1 VDNLKNK
8 MLIGEYH
15 YNLDAKGR
23 LAIPAKL
30 RHNLG
35 ENAIVTRGLDSC
47 LFVYPRKEWDILIER
62 LNSLPLTQ
70 SDSRAFSRFM
80 LAGAIEVDIDQQG
93 RILIPDHLRKFA
105 SLNKKVVIA
114 GVNNRLEI
122 WDENLWNEYRL
133 KTERDVNEI
142 AEKLIDF
149 GI

>member
-1 VDNLKNK
+1 

-30 RHNLG
+30 RHELG
-35 ENAIVTRGLDSC
+35 DNAIVTRGLDSC
-47 LFVYPRKEWDILIER
+47 LFIYPRKEWDALIEH
-62 LNSLPLTQ
+62 LNNLPLTQ
-70 SDSRAFSRFM
+70 SNSRAFSRFM
-80 LAGAIEVDIDQQG
+80 LAGAIEADIDQQG
-93 RILIPDHLRKFA
+93 RILIPDYLRKFA
-105 SLNKKVVIA
+105 SLNKKLVIA

-122 WDENLWNEYRL
+122 WDENLWNEYRT

>member
-1 VDNLKNK
+1 

-80 LAGAIEVDIDQQG
+80 LAGAIEADIDQQG

>member
-1 VDNLKNK
+1 

-47 LFVYPRKEWDILIER
+47 LFVYPSKEWDVLIER
-62 LNSLPLTQ
+62 LNSLPLTK

-80 LAGAIEVDIDQQG
+80 LAGAIETDIDQQG

-105 SLNKKVVIA
+105 SLNKKVVIV

>member
-1 VDNLKNK
+1 

-47 LFVYPRKEWDILIER
+47 LFVYPRKEWDALIER
-62 LNSLPLTQ
+62 LNNLPSTQ
-70 SDSRAFSRFM
+70 SNSRAFSRFM
-80 LAGAIEVDIDQQG
+80 LAGAIEADIDQQG
-93 RILIPDHLRKFA
+93 RILIPDYLRKFA
-105 SLNKKVVIA
+105 FLNKKVVIA

>member
-1 VDNLKNK
+1 